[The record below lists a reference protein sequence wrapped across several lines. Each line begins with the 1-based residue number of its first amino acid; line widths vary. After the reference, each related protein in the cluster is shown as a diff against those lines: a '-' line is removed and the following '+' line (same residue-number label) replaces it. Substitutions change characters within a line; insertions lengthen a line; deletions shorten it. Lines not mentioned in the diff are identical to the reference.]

1 MTSESCP
8 ADTDL
13 SSQPRQLELPDED
26 IEAVGCFLEFLY
38 TGEYF
43 PKKVPGS
50 RTLESDPSLP
60 KVDETGVQLL
70 KHARVYT
77 LADKFGVP
85 SLRTLASS
93 KIHCVNSTAKGE
105 IAYAEYVY
113 AYTSEADTT
122 IRAPIANFW
131 ASRSHTLRA
140 EAEPEF
146 KALCLQYPQFGYD
159 VLSEWP
165 HGDMEKE
172 ILGALCA
179 ILLTCSQPVSS
190 TRSSSARP
198 TPGCTQALPAP
209 ASALATAMS
218 RRTHANTSLRIVD
231 GCFSKFCKR
240 AADTRPWP
248 WPCFFEYMGKI
259 KGETKC
265 LVELARSL
273 EKLSQISSDLWIV
286 TVSRR
291 CTIW

>member
-1 MTSESCP
+1 M
-8 ADTDL
+8 
-13 SSQPRQLELPDED
+13 PDED

-50 RTLESDPSLP
+50 RALESDPSLP

-165 HGDMEKE
+165 HAAIERE
-172 ILGALCA
+172 TIEAFCA
-179 ILLTCSQPVSS
+179 ILLTFSQPVSS

-198 TPGCTQALPAP
+198 TPSCTQAPPVP

-218 RRTHANTSLRIVD
+218 RRIDANTPLQFIH
-231 GCFSKFCKR
+231 GCFSKSSKR
-240 AADTRPWP
+240 AVNTRPWL
-248 WPCFFEYMGKI
+248 WPCFFEYMGKV
-259 KGETKC
+259 KGETRC
-265 LVELARSL
+265 LVDLARSL

>member
-1 MTSESCP
+1 M
-8 ADTDL
+8 
-13 SSQPRQLELPDED
+13 
-26 IEAVGCFLEFLY
+26 EAVGCFLEFLY

-43 PKKVPGS
+43 PKKLAGS

-77 LADKFGVP
+77 LANKFGVP
-85 SLRTLASS
+85 TLRALASS

-113 AYTSEADTT
+113 AYTSESDTT

-159 VLSEWP
+159 VLSEY
-165 HGDMEKE
+165 
-172 ILGALCA
+172 LLCGAETLKTA
-179 ILLTCSQPVSS
+179 RATLLIPSQPAFS

-198 TPGCTQALPAP
+198 TPRCTQVPPAA
-209 ASALATAMS
+209 ASALATASTPRSCRIITCRLSYETDS
-218 RRTHANTSLRIVD
+218 RSDTQRQFISKYGFHLASSNGARKNGQR
-231 GCFSKFCKR
+231 GC
-240 AADTRPWP
+240 
-248 WPCFFEYMGKI
+248 
-259 KGETKC
+259 
-265 LVELARSL
+265 
-273 EKLSQISSDLWIV
+273 
-286 TVSRR
+286 
-291 CTIW
+291 